1 MFYDAYDLNQPI
13 GSWNTSAVTD
23 MQYMFYRAWDFDTPL
38 GLWDISSLTSYGHY
52 KMLNAS
58 LMPPCEAGRGPGRN
72 LLMCER
78 CGVGQYAPAQ
88 SFCQEC
94 PEGSTPSADR
104 TTCEDCPMMHYSV
117 SGMDECVPCNL
128 PLALVDNRCVWWHLP
143 LLALGLGALGVCGGL
158 VFSWNRSRKAKKIE
172 RILEEVYMELWDE
185 QPNTLDAYSK
195 KLYGL
200 GLQKLSFD
208 QHISGMRALQ
218 GQRAGVSIGYLLSA
232 DFAQL
237 AIQRT
242 GKDDPTFTDMKAGF
256 WLSEDAIGEDIICP
270 RDGRPGCALVDWI
283 PRRERREQTH
293 FMSWTWKYS
302 LQQVRSALEV
312 FQENLVGPCYFFM
325 CFFANNQ
332 YRILVEE
339 SSSGSDNLEQV
350 FKTNLKRIGKMVAM
364 LDTWDQPM
372 YLTRVW
378 TVYEQFVASTI
389 QIEVEFIMPRDAS
402 DLMQRQIA
410 QGSDG
415 IDEVIKSLSQVNS
428 EEAKAWKM
436 EDEIRVKSLIQD
448 SVGFKHVDVHVT
460 NVMITWIGSVLEQ
473 TCRELLDR
481 ARGKSVLK
489 KGYCPQIPQA
499 GDQRSRRISL

>member
-1 MFYDAYDLNQPI
+1 
-13 GSWNTSAVTD
+13 
-23 MQYMFYRAWDFDTPL
+23 
-38 GLWDISSLTSYGHY
+38 
-52 KMLNAS
+52 
-58 LMPPCEAGRGPGRN
+58 
-72 LLMCER
+72 
-78 CGVGQYAPAQ
+78 
-88 SFCQEC
+88 
-94 PEGSTPSADR
+94 
-104 TTCEDCPMMHYSV
+104 MMHYSV
-117 SGMDECVPCNL
+117 NGVDECLPCNL
-128 PLALVDNRCVWWHLP
+128 PLAVVDNRCVWWHLP

-158 VFSWNRSRKAKKIE
+158 VLSWKRSRKAKKIE

-200 GLQKLSFD
+200 GLRKVNFD

-218 GQRAGVSIGYLLSA
+218 SQRAGVSIGYLLSA

-242 GKDDPTFTDMKAGF
+242 GKDDPTFTDMKTCF
-256 WLSEDAIGEDIICP
+256 WLSEDPIGEDIICP

-293 FMSWTWKYS
+293 FLSWTWKYS
-302 LQQVRSALEV
+302 LQQVRSALET

-332 YRILVEE
+332 YRILIEE
-339 SSSGSDNLEQV
+339 SNSGTDNLEEV
-350 FKTNLKRIGKMVAM
+350 FETNLKRIGKMVAM
-364 LDTWDQPM
+364 LDTWDQPT

-389 QIEVEFIMPRDAS
+389 QIEVD
-402 DLMQRQIA
+402 
-410 QGSDG
+410 
-415 IDEVIKSLSQVNS
+415 S

-436 EDEIRVKSLIQD
+436 EDGIKVKSLIQD

-460 NVMITWIGSVLEQ
+460 NVMITWIGRVLEE

-481 ARGKSVLK
+481 ARGESMK
-489 KGYCPQIPQA
+489 KGDCPQIPKA
-499 GDQRSRRISL
+499 GDQRSKRLSL

>member
-1 MFYDAYDLNQPI
+1 
-13 GSWNTSAVTD
+13 
-23 MQYMFYRAWDFDTPL
+23 
-38 GLWDISSLTSYGHY
+38 
-52 KMLNAS
+52 
-58 LMPPCEAGRGPGRN
+58 
-72 LLMCER
+72 
-78 CGVGQYAPAQ
+78 
-88 SFCQEC
+88 
-94 PEGSTPSADR
+94 
-104 TTCEDCPMMHYSV
+104 
-117 SGMDECVPCNL
+117 
-128 PLALVDNRCVWWHLP
+128 
-143 LLALGLGALGVCGGL
+143 
-158 VFSWNRSRKAKKIE
+158 
-172 RILEEVYMELWDE
+172 
-185 QPNTLDAYSK
+185 
-195 KLYGL
+195 
-200 GLQKLSFD
+200 
-208 QHISGMRALQ
+208 
-218 GQRAGVSIGYLLSA
+218 
-232 DFAQL
+232 
-237 AIQRT
+237 
-242 GKDDPTFTDMKAGF
+242 
-256 WLSEDAIGEDIICP
+256 
-270 RDGRPGCALVDWI
+270 
-283 PRRERREQTH
+283 
-293 FMSWTWKYS
+293 
-302 LQQVRSALEV
+302 
-312 FQENLVGPCYFFM
+312 M